1 MHQDCHLMQGTVYQ
15 KSYFLQ
21 WLFVL
26 EIKWLGFKL
35 LQWDN
40 GAQSVSASPFKT
52 EKTDASGVD
61 ERCALKLYQTRDK
74 LFVFNSIVDVS
85 FFPLP
90 ASLGYNLH
98 IKLYT
103 FKVYKVLTWY
113 PSLLQNHIAGSSC
126 TFVLLPFNITTEAG
140 CRIQTWPGW
149 FSSEEPAPKP
159 CDEDDDE
166 DKEERYLWTGTT
178 ITHYKN

>member
-1 MHQDCHLMQGTVYQ
+1 MQGTIYQ

-35 LQWDN
+35 FQWDN
-40 GAQSVSASPFKT
+40 GAQSVSASLLKLKRQT
-52 EKTDASGVD
+52 HQGRWEVCTK
-61 ERCALKLYQTRDK
+61 KLYQTRDK
-74 LFVFNSIVDVS
+74 LFVFNSIVDIS

-90 ASLGYNLH
+90 ASLRYNLH
-98 IKLYT
+98 IILCT

-126 TFVLLPFNITTEAG
+126 TFVLLPFNITTGLGAG
-140 CRIQTWPGW
+140 STLPGC

-178 ITHYKN
+178 ITHYVN